1 MGKMNLSI
9 GAAEL
14 VRLSAIAIE
23 HQDCQRNCKFYDV
36 ERGALYCPNL
46 SQRDN
51 GAISCYGWREDDG
64 AGDAA

>member
-14 VRLSAIAIE
+14 VRLAAQQIE
-23 HQDCQRNCKFYDV
+23 RRDCQRHCEHYDY
-36 ERGALYCPNL
+36 ERGALYCPSLNP
-46 SQRDN
+46 RDN
-51 GAISCYGWREDDG
+51 GAISCYGWRGDDG